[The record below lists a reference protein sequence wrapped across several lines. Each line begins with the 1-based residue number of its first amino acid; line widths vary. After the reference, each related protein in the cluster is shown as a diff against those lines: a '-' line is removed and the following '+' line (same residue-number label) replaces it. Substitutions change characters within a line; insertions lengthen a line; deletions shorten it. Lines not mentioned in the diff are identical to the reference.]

1 MGVDAASRKWIGTKK
16 GKQRVST
23 LRNHTL
29 AQRRAIRSGNP
40 TMEELLEC
48 IDSQWCWWCNS
59 GPWICLSQHTS
70 KAHGIL
76 ASDIREMAHLIK
88 RAVICSPEHSFAC
101 VVRLQHLL
109 EKGQLERPKG
119 ESVPHVLSTRGR
131 EHSSEQGKKM
141 LSDSRF
147 INGAKL
153 HHENAKKPHP
163 CPICGK
169 IIPAAQPVHCSE
181 ECTKAARSRERGPNP
196 KLSATRKR
204 LFATGQLVA
213 YNPFPPKS
221 HNCPICGTFIR
232 RSHPV
237 TCSIECAKA
246 LTRQKVAKP
255 HPCPVCGIIIPKAH
269 PITCS
274 PACRKVIRQ
283 RTAVISAATRLRR
296 RTLSKKV
303 SV

>member
-1 MGVDAASRKWIGTKK
+1 MGVDATSRKLIGTQ
-16 GKQRVST
+16 GGRRRLST
-23 LRNHTL
+23 LLAIKNAQKRNTRL
-29 AQRRAIRSGNP
+29 GNP
-40 TMEELLEC
+40 SQEEMREC
-48 IDSQWCWWCNS
+48 ISSQWCWWCDK
-59 GPWICLSQHTS
+59 GPWRNLAAHTS

-76 ASDIREMAHLIK
+76 AADIREMAHLIK
-88 RAVICSPEHSFAC
+88 RAVICSPEHSFTCA
-101 VVRLQHLL
+101 VHLQHLL
-109 EKGQLERPKG
+109 EKGQLERPGG

-131 EHSSEQGKKM
+131 ERSSEQGKKM

-153 HHENAKKPHP
+153 QHENARKPHP
-163 CPICGK
+163 CPVCGE
-169 IIPAAQPVHCSE
+169 IIPSAMPRCCSE
-181 ECTKAARSRERGPNP
+181 KCSKIFRRHPRGPNP

-296 RTLSKKV
+296 RTLSTQRR
-303 SV
+303 